1 MQIDTQ
7 SDTNSGTKID
17 TKSKPR
23 RSWSTLVA
31 MVCIYALWLGWL
43 TYVAS
48 VNVQSGN
55 Q

>member
-1 MQIDTQ
+1 MDTESM
-7 SDTNSGTKID
+7 SDTPNP
-17 TKSKPR
+17 PR
-23 RSWSTLVA
+23 RRFHAIVTIA
-31 MVCIYALWLGWL
+31 FIYALWLGWL